1 MKTIIKLWAVGA
13 ISLSLFISAAILMA
27 QNNVV
32 TIRKITEG
40 IEGYA
45 YENEPSH
52 HYYGCSECEPRF
64 EYETNESFLRL
75 GDERIDIDPDI
86 NDRLEFGLPSMEFYW
101 GETNNSKYLLFHS
114 RIHGCSGQNCWQWYY
129 YVVPLQKSP
138 QDECRTV
145 SLCQLLPY
153 DILKKALFSKVTD
166 DIIKVNAFHEAIFK
180 DMIVR
185 WEKDHRCFED

>member
-1 MKTIIKLWAVGA
+1 MKTLKKLWLIKV
-13 ISLSLFISAAILMA
+13 INLLLFISATISMA
-27 QNNVV
+27 QTNVA

-40 IEGYA
+40 LILHGPEDNRY
-45 YENEPSH
+45 N
-52 HYYGCSECEPRF
+52 YYGCPECEPRF
-64 EYETNESFLRL
+64 DYESNESFLRL